1 MTVVGVW
8 HWALGLA
15 LITGVGASGFA
26 QAHDPWHVVSG
37 PKFPTVVAYDTSR
50 VSPMPHGRAELY
62 ERFTLHPPRH
72 DPVGVVGAIV
82 MRVIIDCPGQQSAV
96 RSIAKYAPDGK
107 LLSQTQTFIVR
118 EDDFGPENPGS
129 VEESALQSICTALHS
144 ESLTPTPHAPWTR
157 PTSSLSF
164 PDP

>member
-8 HWALGLA
+8 RWALGSA
-15 LITGVGASGFA
+15 LITCAASAFA
-26 QAHDPWHVVSG
+26 QAHDSWHVVSS

-50 VSPMPHGRAELY
+50 VSPMPHKRAELY

-118 EDDFGPENPGS
+118 EDDYGPENPGS
-129 VEESALQSICTALHS
+129 VEESALQAICTALH
-144 ESLTPTPHAPWTR
+144 
-157 PTSSLSF
+157 LSH
-164 PDP
+164 